1 LCDNGS
7 CIASASGVGSSMIK
21 FATTKLKK
29 RGWVKLK
36 CDNIKDISEMKIEVI
51 KSLILNDE
59 INQTFQKNK
68 ILNIND
74 LWVKSKNLKI

>member
-1 LCDNGS
+1 
-7 CIASASGVGSSMIK
+7 MIK